1 MVRPGRGNC
10 ACATPVPQFVK
21 MRGSTPDATALL
33 FSLVK
38 ALEERLGTDEALQTA
53 CASLRAIGFSPLLRV
68 ELVPKADR
76 PRVVCAD
83 RRAGVPQWSA
93 QDVEVLRSV
102 GIASEP
108 SNDAEPGAPQSR
120 RRHSR

>member
-1 MVRPGRGNC
+1 MRVK
-10 ACATPVPQFVK
+10 PVHYGVK

-38 ALEERLGTDEALQTA
+38 VLEERLETDEALQAA
-53 CASLRAIGFSPLLRV
+53 CATLRTIGFSPLLRV
-68 ELVPKADR
+68 ELVSNADR
-76 PRVVCAD
+76 PRVVCAE
-83 RRAGVPQWSA
+83 RRGNVPQWST

-108 SNDAEPGAPQSR
+108 SDGADPSALQPR
-120 RRHSR
+120 RRHAR